1 MANVTFK
8 ENRDGMRQLIIDT
21 TKRLNPDLTPE
32 QLEETI
38 ARALEHNGF
47 KP

>member
-1 MANVTFK
+1 MAKLTFK

-38 ARALEHNGF
+38 ARALAENGY
-47 KP
+47 K